1 MYSPRIDEALIPPL
15 YRLAKA
21 RRIPM
26 TRLVSGILK
35 EALATVNGELTRNE
49 QNGAATAEGGERDG
63 R

>member
-1 MYSPRIDEALIPPL
+1 MCSPRIDEALIRPL

-35 EALATVNGELTRNE
+35 EALATVDGELAHVG
-49 QNGAATAEGGERDG
+49 QNGAAKGGEDDAR
-63 R
+63 